1 MGQPQQENTARRFSL
16 NSTIDSSPTS
26 YSDPTAWSRGSWDK
40 DSRPQCI
47 KCGERHSDGDIC
59 DDCRG
64 GRLPCGC
71 IGECDPYAHDAPWD
85 WDGRPDAVEYISEEA
100 FQTELR
106 RWGK

>member
-1 MGQPQQENTARRFSL
+1 M
-16 NSTIDSSPTS
+16 
-26 YSDPTAWSRGSWDK
+26 
-40 DSRPQCI
+40 C
-47 KCGERHSDGDIC
+47 
-59 DDCRG
+59 
-64 GRLPCGC
+64 LPCGC